1 MKSAEE
7 MVQIIQKEERQI
19 WQTYLTVRAKGQG
32 EHRAL
37 EERLIEQHNAIMNLM
52 DELEIERL
60 K

>member
-7 MVQIIQKEERQI
+7 MVQIIQKEEQQI
-19 WQTYLTVRAKGQG
+19 WKAYLKVREEGKGKYRASE
-32 EHRAL
+32 EH
-37 EERLIEQHNAIMNLM
+37 LIEQHNAIMNLM

>member
-7 MVQIIQKEERQI
+7 MVRIIQKEEQQI
-19 WQTYLTVRAKGQG
+19 WKAYLKARKEG
-32 EHRAL
+32 EGKYKAM
-37 EERLIEQHNAIMNLM
+37 EEHLIEQHNAIMNLM

>member
-7 MVQIIQKEERQI
+7 MVRIIQKEERQL
-19 WQTYLTVRAKGQG
+19 WKAYLRAREEGQG
-32 EHRAL
+32 KCEAL
-37 EERLIEQHNAIMNLM
+37 ENHLIEQHNAIMNLM

>member
-7 MVQIIQKEERQI
+7 MVQIIQKEEQQI
-19 WQTYLTVRAKGQG
+19 WKAYLKVREEG
-32 EHRAL
+32 EGKHKAL
-37 EERLIEQHNAIMNLM
+37 EDHLIEQHNAIMNLM